1 MVDDS
6 MKKDPETRPLP
17 PKPPEE
23 PEAGF
28 PLPPERPERPEAGFP
43 LPEDEIDPDEGIW
56 PEKPER
62 PEAGF
67 PLPPDL
73 NEGAGWPLPDPEGN
87 ERDPLD
93 LLSNHTKQ
101 TILQLLG
108 YPKNCIVKGTIFYNN
123 TINDYLIVQDLD
135 IAHIIEAKVV
145 ELTDIQGYQAK
156 MSSTVH
162 LSKVETIGFSVN
174 AVKDLKTQF
183 DIKARELAAYLHIE
197 YRGGQS
203 SSMMCIGV

>member
-1 MVDDS
+1 MFVEQS
-6 MKKDPETRPLP
+6 FLPIGIPAAILYPFAHKKRFTGQGVYGVL
-17 PKPPEE
+17 
-23 PEAGF
+23 F
-28 PLPPERPERPEAGFP
+28 PLGVNG
-43 LPEDEIDPDEGIW
+43 LPFITY
-56 PEKPER
+56 
-62 PEAGF
+62 F
-67 PLPPDL
+67 F
-73 NEGAGWPLPDPEGN
+73 
-87 ERDPLD
+87 
-93 LLSNHTKQ
+93 
-101 TILQLLG
+101 LQLRAYLFISI

-162 LSKVETIGFSVN
+162 LSKVETIGFSPN
-174 AVKDLKTQF
+174 AVKDLKNQF
-183 DIKARELAAYLHIE
+183 DIKARELASYLHIE

>member
-1 MVDDS
+1 M
-6 MKKDPETRPLP
+6 M
-17 PKPPEE
+17 
-23 PEAGF
+23 
-28 PLPPERPERPEAGFP
+28 
-43 LPEDEIDPDEGIW
+43 
-56 PEKPER
+56 
-62 PEAGF
+62 
-67 PLPPDL
+67 
-73 NEGAGWPLPDPEGN
+73 NAGWPLPDPEGG

-108 YPKNCIVKGTIFYNN
+108 YPKNCIVKGTVFYNN

-162 LSKVETIGFSVN
+162 LSKVETIGFSPN
-174 AVKDLKTQF
+174 AVKDLKNQF
-183 DIKARELAAYLHIE
+183 DIKARELAAYLQIE
-197 YRGGQS
+197 YLGGQS